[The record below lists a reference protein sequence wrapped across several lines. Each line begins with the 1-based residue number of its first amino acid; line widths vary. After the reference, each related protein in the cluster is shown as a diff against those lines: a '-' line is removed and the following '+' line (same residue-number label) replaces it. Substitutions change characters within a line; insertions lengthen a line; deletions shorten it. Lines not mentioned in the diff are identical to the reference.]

1 MKKSITKFSAFAFM
15 LMLLF
20 HVTNAPAQNQIIGSF
35 PTMAGGFE
43 PLTAVTLASTTISTS
58 WYQNSGGTSAI
69 IGTTSTLGTTT
80 ARTGTKFLSLPAQSN
95 SGKYPMCP
103 YTLSLAAS
111 TSYVLQFYY
120 RTATATSN
128 LAVANYPDKNTG
140 ALALTA
146 STSWTKAFGTFT
158 TNAVPTSILSAGF
171 KLATSGTP
179 LIDFDDVVL
188 YAGTTPDIIAPDA
201 PTGPLASTTSATQMT
216 VSWTAPATGVDGGG
230 YVVVRSA
237 VSDPTAVPNANGIY
251 SVGNTVSDGTG
262 VSGTVA
268 YIGTETSFTDISL
281 TASTHYFY
289 RVYAVDKA
297 FNYSSAIA
305 VDNSTPATSA
315 ALAAEPTVAASTV
328 TFSAVGQSSLTINW
342 NPGTDATN
350 TLVVVKSGAAV
361 SSDPVD
367 GVSYTPSSILG
378 NGSLIGTANYV
389 VYNGTGNSVT
399 VTGLSKLVTY
409 YVKVYSFNG
418 SAGTE
423 NYLVTGAATSS
434 QATLPGEIVSSG
446 ANSAGVAWATTTAW
460 VGGIVPGTTDNV
472 TIVTGDKIQVAA
484 SASCYNLTINS
495 GAKVYNVT
503 ALPTSSLTYLT
514 VYGNTITCNG
524 TLGDKTADA
533 ATTDCAMAMNFVG
546 NLTITGSGT
555 IRPARL
561 RPNAST
567 TNATLTLDADVQMTY
582 AGSAGTGGAGLY
594 FDNSSNDNITL
605 TVNAGKTLSFVDLS
619 YLGTSSGGA
628 TTNGNAGTTINVNGT
643 ISLPVT
649 SYLSLPIT
657 STKTCTLNVNGTLN
671 VGKLSA
677 ISITGGGVPAIT
689 VGGSGV
695 INVNTLADFS
705 SSTLSAFVGGTGA
718 FNLNTGATMNI
729 GAATGLDPVTGAV
742 RTTTRSFSTGASYAF
757 TGTVA
762 QTAGSDLP
770 VAVNNLTINN
780 TTGVSLSSS
789 TQVNGALTFTAGTLS
804 LGANNLI
811 IGSAGSIAGNSATA
825 YVVTDGAGKLTQTL
839 ADATAKLF
847 PVGASTSSFDPVS
860 LTPTTGSAIAVNVGT
875 TLPGTLP
882 TDYTYNAKVWNITPV
897 TPSSTAVTL
906 TPSSAVTTLLS
917 DVIGQY
923 ISGSYVNT
931 PATKSGNAYTGT
943 FSSFEP
949 LVTGTS
955 NLGTAVQEVK
965 NTGISFDGHTIQNPN
980 NLSLRVYDTMGR
992 VVVSS
997 TKNVNMSGYEKGVYI
1012 VKSNSGT
1019 LKINLIR

>member
-1 MKKSITKFSAFAFM
+1 MKKTITQFCAFALL
-15 LMLLF
+15 LMLSF
-20 HVTNAPAQNQIIGSF
+20 NVTNAPAQNQIIGSF
-35 PTMAGGFE
+35 PTMSGGFD
-43 PLTAVTLASTTISTS
+43 PLTAVTIGSTTISTS
-58 WYQNSGGTSAI
+58 WYQNSGGTAAI
-69 IGTTSTLGTTT
+69 IGTTSTLGS

-103 YTLSLAAS
+103 YSLSLAGS

-146 STSWTKAFGTFT
+146 STTWTKAFGTFT

-171 KLATSGTP
+171 KLAASGTP

-188 YAGTTPDIIAPDA
+188 YAGSTPDIVAPDA
-201 PTGPLASTTSATQMT
+201 PTAPAASTTSATQMT
-216 VSWTAPATGVDGGG
+216 VSWTAPSTGVDGGG
-230 YVVVRSA
+230 YMVVRSTA
-237 VSDPTAVPNANGIY
+237 DPTAVPNANGIY
-251 SVGNTVSDGTG
+251 SVGNTVSDG
-262 VSGTVA
+262 SGTAGTVV
-268 YIGTETSFTDISL
+268 YVGTETSFTDISL

-315 ALAAEPTVAASTV
+315 ALATEPTVAASAL
-328 TFSAVGQSSLTINW
+328 TFSAVGQTSLTINW

-361 SSDPVD
+361 SSDPTD
-367 GVSYTPSSILG
+367 GVSYTPASILG
-378 NGSLIGTANYV
+378 NGSQIGTANYV

-399 VTGLSKLVTY
+399 ITGLSKLNTY
-409 YVKVYSFNG
+409 YVKVYSYNG

-423 NYLVTGAATSS
+423 NYLVTGASTSS

-460 VGGIVPGTTDNV
+460 VGGIVPGSADNV

-484 SASCYNLTINS
+484 SAACYNLTINS
-495 GAKVYNVT
+495 GAKVYNIT

-524 TLGDKTADA
+524 TLGDKIDDAGTAD
-533 ATTDCAMAMNFVG
+533 CALAMNYVG
-546 NLTITGSGT
+546 SLKITGSGT

-567 TNATLTLDADVQMTY
+567 SNATLTLDADVQMTY

-605 TVNAGKTLSFVDLS
+605 TVNAGKTLSFVSLS

-643 ISLPVT
+643 VNLPAASYLSLPVT
-649 SYLSLPIT
+649 SA
-657 STKTCTLNVNGTLN
+657 KTCTLNVNGTLN
-671 VGKLSA
+671 VGKLSV
-677 ISITGGGVPAIT
+677 ISVTGGGVPVIN

-718 FNLNTGATMNI
+718 FNLNTGASMNI
-729 GAATGLDPVTGAV
+729 GAAAGLDPTAGAV
-742 RTTTRSFSTGASYAF
+742 RTTTRSFSTGANYAY

-762 QTAGSDLP
+762 QTTGSDFP
-770 VAVNNLTINN
+770 ATVNNLTVNN
-780 TTGVSLSSS
+780 ATGVSLSGS
-789 TQVNGALTFTAGTLS
+789 TQVNGALTFTTGTLS

-847 PVGASTSSFDPVS
+847 PVGASTTSYDPVS
-860 LTPTTGSAIAVNVGT
+860 LTPTTGSATAVNVGT

-923 ISGSYVNT
+923 ISSSYVNT
-931 PATKSGNAYTGT
+931 LATKSGNAYTAT

-949 LVTGTS
+949 FVTGTS
-955 NLGTAVQEVK
+955 NLGTGVQEIK
-965 NTGISFDGHTIQNPN
+965 NTGISFDGQTIQNPN
-980 NLSLRVYDTMGR
+980 HLSLGVYDTMGR
-992 VVVSS
+992 VIISS
-997 TKNVNMSGYEKGVYI
+997 TKNVNMRDR
-1012 VKSNSGT
+1012 KSVV
-1019 LKINLIR
+1019 